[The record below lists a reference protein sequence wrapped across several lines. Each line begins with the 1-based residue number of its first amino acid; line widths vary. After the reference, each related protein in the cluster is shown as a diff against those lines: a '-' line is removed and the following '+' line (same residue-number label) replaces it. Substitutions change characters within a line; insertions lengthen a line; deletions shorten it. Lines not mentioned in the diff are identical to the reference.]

1 MKKKTTKR
9 KIEGDILNKLE
20 IMKELNTRIDNL
32 ENQLKL
38 LTEEKDISNI
48 KGQITAY
55 KQSLFLIA
63 KTNY

>member
-1 MKKKTTKR
+1 
-9 KIEGDILNKLE
+9 
-20 IMKELNTRIDNL
+20 MKELNTRIDNL